1 MNCRYLKKKCIGKC
15 MDLRRRKG
23 VKEYYIMRNSLIY
36 MTCIVLL
43 GWSNEG
49 YDTWEK
55 LNLDAE
61 KKTCTLKFSLLDH
74 DHLEDRVGGGRKI
87 LKRILV

>member
-1 MNCRYLKKKCIGKC
+1 
-15 MDLRRRKG
+15 
-23 VKEYYIMRNSLIY
+23 
-36 MTCIVLL
+36 LL